1 MSELILVRHGQAS
14 FGADSYDR
22 LSENGHRQMGILA
35 EYWQTLG
42 EQFDAI
48 YSGTLRRQQETATA
62 LLPLV
67 EGQPREPVLHPGFD
81 EYDGSPLIGIYL
93 RDHAAAEGFDIG
105 PDQQIT
111 DRRQF
116 QLVFEAA
123 TTKWL
128 NDELEPGDGDS
139 GFESWSTFTS
149 RVHQAL
155 DEIMQ
160 QHERRSRVLISTSGG
175 VIAVALQ
182 KVLSLPAPQTIATN
196 WMVNNSS
203 FTRIRYGAG
212 RLSLSQFNAMPH
224 LENSQ
229 YRDLITYR

>member
-14 FGADSYDR
+14 FGEDSYDR
-22 LSENGHRQMGILA
+22 LSENGHRQASILA
-35 EYWQTLG
+35 GYWQSLG

-48 YSGTLRRQQETATA
+48 YSGTLRRQQETAA
-62 LLPLV
+62 VLLPLV
-67 EGQPREPVLHPGFD
+67 AEQPQAPVIHPGLD
-81 EYDGSPLIGIYL
+81 EYDGSPLISIYL
-93 RDHAAAEGFDIG
+93 RDHAAAEGFDIA
-105 PDQQIT
+105 PEQPIT

-128 NDELEPGDGDS
+128 NDELEPRTGDS
-139 GFESWSTFTS
+139 VFESWPAFTA
-149 RVHQAL
+149 RVHRAL

-160 QHERRSRVLISTSGG
+160 QHSSRSRVLISTSGG

-182 KVLSLPAPQTIATN
+182 KVLALPGPQTIATN

-224 LENSQ
+224 LENRQ